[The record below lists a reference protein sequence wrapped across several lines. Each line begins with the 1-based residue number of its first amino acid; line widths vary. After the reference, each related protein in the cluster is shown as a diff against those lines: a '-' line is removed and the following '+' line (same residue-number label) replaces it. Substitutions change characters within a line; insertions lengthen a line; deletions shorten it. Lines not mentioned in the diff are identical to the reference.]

1 GSYISLFNFQLLKF
15 VCVPE
20 PVISEM
26 ASRILRS
33 YVECSCSGRSSICS
47 SAVSRN
53 NFSRRPVLPQTV
65 APVSRLVSTPQRP
78 LSDPSLQ
85 PPLWRKV
92 AQRPQQHRNVA
103 QEIGE
108 TSGEFSED
116 YVNVDELNEQWE
128 IPGAIE
134 FGTGQG
140 DLPTVLLTHPQ
151 TGMQLVIYLYGA
163 TIAQWLKSDGTA
175 TFYDGPDEL
184 YVPGLPLR
192 TGVSLHFPQHRE
204 GLLPEHGFAD
214 RMMWEVV
221 GAGFDC
227 PEMLEQLEEYL
238 EMLQAHGVVSEEML
252 LAAKEGGEA
261 AEAVRAA
268 LTNEPP
274 PSHMVDSDLSPC
286 ITLRLRSTEDTLSL
300 WPHRFELLYKITLM
314 TQDVTEE
321 DIRDI
326 RISQGMDPE
335 EHSDDDEDGDEDEG
349 EDDAGEGEDE
359 DVLVVSGRT
368 LTEDAAG
375 GNDESADGK
384 SQASSAATRRR
395 GRPRKQD
402 AAAGGLG
409 PDTNEED
416 DGAEEEEEDAEEGYD
431 EDDMGEAEP
440 DTVRQEPYQPAVQI
454 KQEFWVRNLDE
465 PGSPPMRFNLA
476 SLARFVTLQQ
486 PLCSDWVKV
495 LGLGGSQVFDYT
507 SDPRYPALSL
517 NEEDYLHYRGQPI
530 DITYIGAAEATVYL
544 CPGNR
549 THFEFIQRNGFRD
562 MFVQQPA
569 LADEPDFDRVATL
582 GTGYIASTKKLEAGG
597 EWFAESIIRFHERY
611 WRPPIFG
618 DDSVPPLPP
627 ISQELLAEGDADEGE
642 GGDAYDGLPG
652 DPLDTAPDQEE

>member
-1 GSYISLFNFQLLKF
+1 MLSKMPSG
-15 VCVPE
+15 
-20 PVISEM
+20 
-26 ASRILRS
+26 ILRS
-33 YVECSCSGRSSICS
+33 SLECSSSGRSSICS

-53 NFSRRPVLPQTV
+53 TFRRGAVLPKTV

-78 LSDPSLQ
+78 RSDPSPQ
-85 PPLWRKV
+85 PPLRRKV
-92 AQRPQQHRNVA
+92 AQRLQQQQRVA

-108 TSGEFSED
+108 TSDEYIED
-116 YVNVDELNEQWE
+116 YVDVDELNSEWA

-140 DLPTVLLTHPQ
+140 DLPTVMLTHPQ
-151 TGMQLVIYLYGA
+151 TGMQLVVYLYGA

-184 YVPGLPLR
+184 YAPGLPLR

-227 PEMLEQLEEYL
+227 PEVLEQLEEYL
-238 EMLQAHGVVSEEML
+238 EMLQAHGVVTEEML

-268 LTNEPP
+268 LANEPP
-274 PSHMVDSDLSPC
+274 PSHMVDTDLSPC
-286 ITLRLRSTEDTLSL
+286 ITLRLRSTEETLRI
-300 WPHRFELLYKITLM
+300 WPHKFELLYKITLM
-314 TQDVTEE
+314 TQDVTDE

-326 RISQGMDPE
+326 RISQGMDPDD
-335 EHSDDDEDGDEDEG
+335 SDDDEDEGADEG
-349 EDDAGEGEDE
+349 TDDEL
-359 DVLVVSGRT
+359 LVVSGQT
-368 LTEDAAG
+368 SAEDVG
-375 GNDESADGK
+375 GSDEQPDDEA
-384 SQASSAATRRR
+384 QASLAANRRR

-402 AAAGGLG
+402 PSAGSQEA
-409 PDTNEED
+409 DVNAEEDEED
-416 DGAEEEEEDAEEGYD
+416 DMEEGYD

-440 DTVRQEPYQPAVQI
+440 DTVRQEPYQPAVQV

-517 NEEDYLHYRGQPI
+517 NEEDYLHYRGQPV
-530 DITYIGAAEATVYL
+530 DMTYIGAAEATVYL

-549 THFEFIQRNGFRD
+549 THFEFIQRRGFRD

-569 LADEPDFDRVATL
+569 LADEPDYDRVATL

-597 EWFAESIIRFHERY
+597 EWHAESIIRFHERY

-618 DDSVPPLPP
+618 DDSVSPLPP
-627 ISQELLAEGDADEGE
+627 ISKELLAEGDRDEGE
-642 GGDAYDGLPG
+642 GGDAYDGLPS